1 MKGKTQLPQLPPEE
15 LLVLLIGS
23 VLVVPAV
30 VPHEL
35 QEDVE
40 SVVVYTMVVGV
51 VVDPSEQNPDS
62 SPRAAKEN
70 LLVVMTAALLETF
83 WLPVSVPVTG

>member
-30 VPHEL
+30 VP

>member
-35 QEDVE
+35 QDDVE

-51 VVDPSEQNPDS
+51 VVDPSEQYPDS

-70 LLVVMTAALLETF
+70 LLVMITAALLDTF